1 LEATLAEGRRLG
13 LISGARGPRRGRRR
27 APAAV
32 DSTGLES
39 RHCSAYYVRRCQ
51 RNAGHVKH
59 RFPKLSAVVD
69 TRSHLFL
76 SAVVDR
82 GPKPDDTEFHAVVRR
97 ARVRHRFEILLGDAG
112 YDAEPHHRFLR
123 RELRVRGVMPPTRGR
138 PPKNPR
144 RPPTGRHRAALAR
157 HWPKRLY
164 GQRAQV
170 ETDFSMLKR
179 LLDAAVR
186 SRRPWAINREI
197 VLRVITINLMIL
209 LRLVV
214 PGMFSTKQA

>member
-1 LEATLAEGRRLG
+1 M
-13 LISGARGPRRGRRR
+13 

-39 RHCSAYYVRRCQ
+39 RRCSAYYVRRCQ
-51 RNAGHVKH
+51 RNAGHVKR

-76 SAVVDR
+76 SAIVDR
-82 GPKPDDTEFHAVVRR
+82 GPKPDDLEFRAVVRA
-97 ARVRHRFEILLGDAG
+97 ARRRHRFLVLLGDAG
-112 YDAEPHHRFLR
+112 YDGEPHHRFLR
-123 RELRVRGVMPPTRGR
+123 RDLRVRGVMPPIRGR
-138 PPKNPR
+138 PRKDPR

-179 LLDAAVR
+179 LLDSAVR
-186 SRRPWAINREI
+186 SRRRYAIDREI
-197 VLRVITINLMIL
+197 ILRVITINLMIL
-209 LRLVV
+209 LCLWWRHL
-214 PGMFSTKQA
+214 FSTEHS

>member
-1 LEATLAEGRRLG
+1 M
-13 LISGARGPRRGRRR
+13 

-39 RHCSAYYVRRCQ
+39 CRCSAYYVRRCQ
-51 RNAGHVKH
+51 RSAGHIK
-59 RFPKLSAVVD
+59 RCFPKLSAVVD

-76 SAVVDR
+76 SVIVDR
-82 GPKPDDTEFHAVVRR
+82 GPKPDDLEFRKVVRA
-97 ARVRHRFEILLGDAG
+97 ARRRHRFLILLGDAG

-123 RELRVRGVMPPTRGR
+123 RDLRVRGIMPPTRGR
-138 PPKNPR
+138 PRKNPR

-170 ETDFSMLKR
+170 ETAFSMLKR
-179 LLDAAVR
+179 LLDSAVR
-186 SRRPWAINREI
+186 SRRRYAIDREI
-197 VLRVITINLMIL
+197 ILRVITINLMIFWC
-209 LRLVV
+209 LRWGYL
-214 PGMFSTKQA
+214 FSTEHT